1 MMLPRGMRNKNPGNI
16 RISISEWQ
24 GEVPVD
30 ENTDGTFEQFT
41 EMKYGIRALMKLL
54 IKYIRS
60 GRDTIEKVITRYA
73 PGNENNTEAYIQAVC
88 NYTGFQRDEVLKP
101 DENTIKKMAY
111 AISHHEN
118 GGDYLKIGDVEDAWR
133 II

>member
-1 MMLPRGMRNKNPGNI
+1 MMLPRGIRNKNPGNI
-16 RISISEWQ
+16 RISISQWMGKLRIADPE
-24 GEVPVD
+24 
-30 ENTDGTFEQFT
+30 FEQFS
-41 EMKYGIRALMKLL
+41 EMKFGIRALMKLL
-54 IKYIRS
+54 IGYIN
-60 GRDTIEKVITRYA
+60 RDFNTIEKIITRYA

>member
-1 MMLPRGMRNKNPGNI
+1 MSLPRGIRNKNPGNI
-16 RISISEWQ
+16 RISLSQWMGKLRIADPE
-24 GEVPVD
+24 
-30 ENTDGTFEQFT
+30 FEQFS
-41 EMKYGIRALMKLL
+41 EMKFGIRALMKLL
-54 IKYIRS
+54 IGYIN
-60 GRDTIEKVITRYA
+60 RDFNTIEKIITRYA

-88 NYTGFQRDEVLKP
+88 NYTGFQRDEILSP
-101 DENTIKKMAY
+101 DEETIKKMVY

>member
-1 MMLPRGMRNKNPGNI
+1 MSLPRGIRNKNPGNI
-16 RISISEWQ
+16 RISLSQWMGKLRIADPE
-24 GEVPVD
+24 
-30 ENTDGTFEQFT
+30 FEQFS
-41 EMKYGIRALMKLL
+41 EMKFGIRALMKLL
-54 IKYIRS
+54 IGYIN
-60 GRDTIEKVITRYA
+60 RDFNTIEKIITRYA

>member
-1 MMLPRGMRNKNPGNI
+1 MSLPRGIRNKNPGNI
-16 RISISEWQ
+16 RISLSQWMGKLRIADPE
-24 GEVPVD
+24 
-30 ENTDGTFEQFT
+30 FEQFS
-41 EMKYGIRALMKLL
+41 EMKFGIRALMKLL
-54 IKYIRS
+54 IGYIN
-60 GRDTIEKVITRYA
+60 RDFNTIEKIITRYA

-118 GGDYLKIGDVEDAWR
+118 GGDYLKIGDVEDAWKL
-133 II
+133 I

>member
-1 MMLPRGMRNKNPGNI
+1 MSLPRGIRNKNPGNI
-16 RISISEWQ
+16 RISLSQWMGKLRIADPE
-24 GEVPVD
+24 
-30 ENTDGTFEQFT
+30 FEQFS
-41 EMKYGIRALMKLL
+41 EMKFGIRALMKLL
-54 IKYIRS
+54 IGYIN
-60 GRDTIEKVITRYA
+60 RDFNTIEKIITRYA

-118 GGDYLKIGDVEDAWR
+118 GGDYLKREEVDEAWTL
-133 II
+133 I